1 VSHKIEVMGLS
12 ITLTYIKHDRLKL
25 NANVQSTTRLATPI
39 GTKEFLWSTKELSIR
54 NFTQILITRSRKSL
68 KVSKVHDSVKIKQI
82 KLVTKL
88 DTISVIHH
96 VIGVSGGNGRG

>member
-39 GTKEFLWSTKELSIR
+39 GTRVVNRSKSIQ
-54 NFTQILITRSRKSL
+54 TSQGKPLQSLVLITRCTDGLLVQTL
-68 KVSKVHDSVKIKQI
+68 K
-82 KLVTKL
+82 
-88 DTISVIHH
+88 
-96 VIGVSGGNGRG
+96 